1 MNPRASPRPEFRPK
15 GRGIRSMLMQ
25 DNSIYKFQS
34 TPFLKLVSHYPPLV
48 AGLFDLQISIHFVFE
63 I

>member
-1 MNPRASPRPEFRPK
+1 MNPRASPIHEFRPK